1 MAVAPHSTRWTHRL
15 NGENPATPAGQ
26 NNGAWSSTVSGTV
39 VGKFWAHGGLRGAGY
54 NKINPTTDTLTL
66 VASFKYETTP
76 AAGTLLFSLESTVG
90 EVKIV
95 SAGNDT
101 QLTMESKV
109 GLGVDSITISNLEL
123 KNSFFFRLTLD
134 AHVAKFYPFDLKET
148 ETGESLVHS
157 TTSTTTSNPKNSFG
171 CNNGDVLFGNFY
183 FTDQGVFD
191 TDEFSPSLWTSNLLQ
206 QTGLRVIELLKDSNR
221 MYLKT
226 QVEPESIIYA
236 NDMSPATVSRYD
248 PPCIY
253 VQVPSMRTDI
263 ESLGGG
269 TVFHQYQ
276 VQVFVITKASDYRF
290 AHRINA
296 ELSGE
301 VVEEIYANSGES
313 SNKDSIIDFNSEID
327 MRQEEEEIICVNAHT
342 FTFKRRIN
350 YRER

>member
-1 MAVAPHSTRWTHRL
+1 MSVAPHSTRWTHRL
-15 NGENPATPAGQ
+15 NGEDPASPAGQ
-26 NNGAWSSTVSGTV
+26 NNGAWNTTVSGSV
-39 VGKFWAHGGLRGAGY
+39 SGKFWKIANTGY
-54 NKINPTTDTLTL
+54 NTINPTTDTLTL

-76 AAGTLLFSLESTVG
+76 SSGTVLFSLESTVG
-90 EVKIV
+90 DVKIL
-95 SAGNDT
+95 SDGGDT
-101 QLTMESKV
+101 ALVMESTV
-109 GLGVDSITISNLEL
+109 GFGVDSTTISNLDL
-123 KNSFFFRLTLD
+123 KNNFFFRLTLN

-148 ETGESLVHS
+148 EIGESLVYS
-157 TTSTTTSNPKNSFG
+157 TTSTTTSNPKISFG
-171 CNNGDVLFGNFY
+171 CNSGSLLFGNFY
-183 FTDQGVFD
+183 FTDEGVFD
-191 TDEFSPSLWTSNLLQ
+191 TDEFSPSIWTSNLLQ
-206 QTGLRVIELLKDSNR
+206 QTGLRIVELLKDSKR

-253 VQVPSMRTDI
+253 VQIPSARTDI

-276 VQVFVITKASDYRF
+276 AQVFVITKSSDYRF
-290 AHRINA
+290 AHRMNA

-301 VVEEIYANSGES
+301 VVEEVYANSGES
-313 SNKDSIIDFNSEID
+313 SNKDAIIDFNSEID
-327 MRQEEEEIICVNAHT
+327 MRQEEDEIICVNAHT